1 MTFDQI
7 ALAASI
13 GAQREDSEARKDYD
27 RDLYLLQL
35 EINNLLK
42 QKDQQIRLVEITGGP
57 TSPNFDEYLDS
68 LKTLDSH
75 IKKAKGEI
83 EQLKSQ
89 KRKPNPIVS
98 SLLASLSASDAVE
111 SRKRCKTGSIGVDL
125 SAAPSTEVE
134 VLRRS
139 PTAVSTLTDDS
150 VLVQK
155 TQMVY
160 DLEDG
165 QDGPHDVAN
174 VSEV

>member
-1 MTFDQI
+1 MEI
-7 ALAASI
+7 A
-13 GAQREDSEARKDYD
+13 
-27 RDLYLLQL
+27 
-35 EINNLLK
+35 
-42 QKDQQIRLVEITGGP
+42 GGP

-89 KRKPNPIVS
+89 KRKLNPIVS

-111 SRKRCKTGSIGVDL
+111 STKRYETASIGVDS
-125 SAAPSTEVE
+125 SAAPSAEVE

-139 PTAVSTLTDDS
+139 PTAMSTLTDDS
-150 VLVQK
+150 VQVQK
-155 TQMVY
+155 TQMMY

-174 VSEV
+174 VAEV